1 MILKGVAGTSIM
13 SGTPW
18 GKQRPEGRSLLK
30 FSCRSLYSASAHGWK
45 GTWTPSA
52 VMLFRYLP
60 SGFLQIPVRSGLPSG
75 VFGTGAV
82 RLGFPSGVRGV
93 FGSGTFTH
101 WRKRI
106 AIAVAVKFIG
116 IVATVAPFWL
126 VCKDCGAALN
136 R

>member
-1 MILKGVAGTSIM
+1 MFA
-13 SGTPW
+13 
-18 GKQRPEGRSLLK
+18 
-30 FSCRSLYSASAHGWK
+30 
-45 GTWTPSA
+45 
-52 VMLFRYLP
+52 RYLP

-101 WRKRI
+101 WRTRI

-116 IVATVAPFWL
+116 ICGDGSTFLAGLQRLRSGSPQGDVLL
-126 VCKDCGAALN
+126 VDVL
-136 R
+136 RQLERPR